1 MLLNV
6 IEKGQTA
13 IAERKPSERFFLILW
28 LLGPFILLI
37 ERSPADIWLTSLSLA
52 FVFRTIVYRDA
63 SWLKHLWV
71 RAAFAFWGICLLSA
85 VAYQLSANF
94 VSEAFIWFRFPLFA
108 MATAFWLGADKR
120 LLYLMIFSTSLAL
133 LLMCGILIAEIA
145 IEGFKPRLSWPF
157 DDLVPGN
164 YLAKVGLPV
173 VVFASALFL
182 SSNGRT
188 SLLLGSYC
196 VLILVMALL
205 TGERINFLILL
216 CAALLTIF
224 IWEPSWKK
232 RVAVFF
238 AGAFVLLT
246 IFTLSPSVLQ
256 RFVFDFLTALP
267 LHPDSVYYQAMVP
280 AWLIFEQF
288 PILGIGP
295 GNFRYFCA
303 DLVAPNLGLQCHNHP
318 HNFYLQ
324 ILSETGL
331 LGGIA
336 AIVFIFLI
344 IFQCVRAGF
353 GQRNVLLITAW
364 VIPFALFWP
373 IRSSADF
380 FGQWNNIFL
389 WSAVALALA
398 VSHSKS
404 TISQ

>member
-1 MLLNV
+1 MLLNI
-6 IEKGQTA
+6 IESGKAA
-13 IAERKPSERFFLILW
+13 IVERGPSERFFLILW
-28 LLGPFILLI
+28 LLGPFVLLI

-52 FVFRTIVYRDA
+52 FVCRSIIYRDG
-63 SWLKHLWV
+63 SWLRHSWV
-71 RAAFAFWGICLLSA
+71 RAAFSFWGICLLSA
-85 VAYQLSANF
+85 LAYQLSSNF
-94 VSEAFIWFRFPLFA
+94 FSEAFIWFRFPLFA

-120 LLYLMIFSTSLAL
+120 LLYLMIVSTALAL

-145 IEGFKPRLSWPF
+145 IEGFKPRLSWPY

-182 SSNGRT
+182 SSNGRN
-188 SLLLGSYC
+188 SLLIGSYC
-196 VLILVMALL
+196 VLVLGMALM

-216 CAALLTIF
+216 CAAFLTIF

-232 RVAVFF
+232 RFAVFLAVALVPLIIF
-238 AGAFVLLT
+238 A
-246 IFTLSPSVLQ
+246 LSPTVLE
-256 RFVFDFLTALP
+256 RFIFNFLGALP
-267 LHPDSVYYQAMVP
+267 LRPDSPYYQAMVP
-280 AWLIFEQF
+280 AWLVFEQY
-288 PILGIGP
+288 PLLGIGP
-295 GNFRYFCA
+295 GNFRNFCS
-303 DLVAPNLGLQCHNHP
+303 DLIAPNLGLQCYNHP

-324 ILSETGL
+324 ILSETGF
-331 LGGIA
+331 LGGIS
-336 AIVFIFLI
+336 AIAFIGLM

-353 GQRNVLLITAW
+353 GQRHVLLTTAW

-398 VSHSKS
+398 VSHSKLKVS
-404 TISQ
+404 L